1 MKGKLWKC
9 FLGWLEDSKD
19 CIVAIALGSEIRF
32 SEAFFREIVLNILP
46 IPCLFSP
53 FPLTFPLPSP
63 LLFPIPPF
71 HMNQYPEWWNV
82 CKCCL
87 NDLFIFLQLKT
98 ELFYNLSP
106 SPSLSKFILTVIFPN
121 FFPSSQEHLFFSVHI
136 YFSKCIIQ

>member
-1 MKGKLWKC
+1 MLFGVVGGQQRLYCCYC
-9 FLGWLEDSKD
+9 FR
-19 CIVAIALGSEIRF
+19 VRNT
-32 SEAFFREIVLNILP
+32 FFRSFLQGNSFKYLAYP
-46 IPCLFSP
+46 MPFLSFSSNLSP
-53 FPLTFPLPSP
+53 PLPFA
-63 LLFPIPPF
+63 FP
-71 HMNQYPEWWNV
+71 YPSLPYEPISRWNV